1 MRCNLRS
8 SAEYETKAPIRVY
21 PKLLDIIHCPRKDG
35 ASVMKVLDQQFE
47 SVGASHHDFVSGS
60 GDGGGENEGVFKHFP
75 LFCTQTHVKQ
85 LAAHKQADK
94 DNSNQT
100 NERTKED
107 GRLQC
112 CLPCCH
118 PSRCKCFFSKHWFW
132 SEAYGSQC
140 ANERTKKQVMVG
152 KLKNIS
158 LSICPPSV
166 VRNCF

>member
-100 NERTKED
+100 NERKKTV
-107 GRLQC
+107 GYNVVSHVVTLVVANV
-112 CLPCCH
+112 
-118 PSRCKCFFSKHWFW
+118 FFLSTGSGQKHM
-132 SEAYGSQC
+132 EAN
-140 ANERTKKQVMVG
+140 APTNEQ
-152 KLKNIS
+152 KNK
-158 LSICPPSV
+158 
-166 VRNCF
+166 